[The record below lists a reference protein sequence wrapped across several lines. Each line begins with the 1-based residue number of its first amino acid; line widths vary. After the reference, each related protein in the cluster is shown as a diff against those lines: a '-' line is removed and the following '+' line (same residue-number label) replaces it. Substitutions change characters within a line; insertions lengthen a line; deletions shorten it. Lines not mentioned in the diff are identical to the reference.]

1 MATQKKIIGKLPVF
15 RGEYNKSVVYY
26 KHNIVTYLGSSFI
39 STKDENMSVPC
50 SVGDKKF
57 ILSSG
62 WAFFSDSSEAYFM
75 DERFDEMAEVVVT
88 TDDEG
93 EVNNVEPDV
102 VNEAIRKT
110 PQILSKAEQK
120 QARANISAASVEENA
135 EFLDGVEGAIAEID
149 AKVSDIGQEV
159 SNLDTLVYGKV
170 LSFKGQSNGTSWFA
184 CKFVKGKKYTFKNT
198 SLEACDINLNTTI
211 DDVNYTQIVARTL
224 AVGNSVTVTI
234 EHDGINYVGGYCVTP
249 LCLEVKCADDVDS
262 RLSKTE
268 ASISNINEELQGL
281 EEQRTLMNG
290 KWLTIHPES
299 HVFKNNNE
307 VSGLEKLEIINKMDS
322 MIESIESVFFKDGG
336 CSFSLFT
343 LNKDSIIIGIYF
355 YDNKRIEYTQS
366 DFSSNNKFLTIVSDL
381 EELKENGYTLFI
393 NQRYSPKS
401 IKIQFNKSIIDYC
414 DSLTSENSVSYE
426 ARNVNTI
433 YYPFDG
439 IRTKDV
445 TNKLFLVTPPFS
457 IYKEAENAFNTNN
470 GIVSFDG
477 SESKMYTLAN
487 IAYRNNTIEI
497 KIASAEKSNRNF
509 ESAKILVGKINI
521 DGKGIVRVPCT
532 DYYKTEIVY
541 ITIDVDCIK
550 KITQQGFTINDAE
563 NLFALKE
570 DYVCIDME
578 HAYSGYFTPSGLV
591 DDAGYSTCVIPIN
604 KECDIMEIYG
614 IFDKKAN
621 IALAKESGAVWDWGL
636 KNADGT
642 KYSEDGDITFAR
654 VSCKGYKFVAVSTRH
669 TDIESLVINARNY
682 DEETAIDSFSSL
694 KHSLVKDKRLPI
706 QMFDACINKN
716 KNVLI
721 DTDRSIVMVDKLQ
734 FEDIP
739 NSYITTQAGLVYK
752 TSALLEVGHYTKNK
766 YYCGVQRND
775 NSNAPLLWKEDENGN
790 QSQILKGGDTPPIV
804 SDYTNLSGWI
814 WSRQYAMDNVADTAF
829 IKELDDSEL
838 LIGITLSNL
847 ATNETKYV
855 IFKTANNQS
864 VWVPK
869 IITSCEH
876 YQYDG
881 AYYSSYGYPTKNNSI
896 HKDYFYD
903 RKMILISEYG
913 NGTPKYWKE
922 KGVAKNGNGVSGKVW
937 FSIDNGNTFFKIFDF
952 DEKINKNPNDTSVGN
967 WKWCKSYEG
976 RMSIHIHGCY
986 IDKINEKIWVTN
998 GDSATVD
1005 GVNLLLYI
1013 DILTLIL
1020 DILNNKIQP
1029 VDASDLMPKYSGEY
1043 LPDFNSM
1050 VLQEYN
1056 HNGNEPY
1063 SNVITK
1069 RATYQSYCMF
1079 PNNKVLI
1086 LGNDTAR
1093 QLIYGIHRNTIY
1105 KGSNNKCDGMFLD
1118 IFQELDKNNPS
1129 MTIQTFPQCIFRR
1142 DENSPILMLWHYE
1155 KGIWAS
1161 WDGIEWVNVG
1171 NKKNMV
1177 GFISY
1182 YVKDLDGKYIIVNT
1196 EVQDSDL
1203 SGINYINT
1211 KITNY

>member
-1 MATQKKIIGKLPVF
+1 MEVKKITEGMTAPQVAQVIDDNFKGLNEEKANKEETDAKLS
-15 RGEYNKSVVYY
+15 E
-26 KHNIVTYLGSSFI
+26 LGS
-39 STKDENMSVPC
+39 
-50 SVGDKKF
+50 
-57 ILSSG
+57 
-62 WAFFSDSSEAYFM
+62 
-75 DERFDEMAEVVVT
+75 
-88 TDDEG
+88 
-93 EVNNVEPDV
+93 
-102 VNEAIRKT
+102 
-110 PQILSKAEQK
+110 
-120 QARANISAASVEENA
+120 
-135 EFLDGVEGAIAEID
+135 
-149 AKVSDIGQEV
+149 
-159 SNLDTLVYGKV
+159 
-170 LSFKGQSNGTSWFA
+170 
-184 CKFVKGKKYTFKNT
+184 
-198 SLEACDINLNTTI
+198 
-211 DDVNYTQIVARTL
+211 
-224 AVGNSVTVTI
+224 
-234 EHDGINYVGGYCVTP
+234 
-249 LCLEVKCADDVDS
+249 
-262 RLSKTE
+262 
-268 ASISNINEELQGL
+268 ELKGL
-281 EEQRTLMNG
+281 EELNAVKGYRWLNVHLESTL
-290 KWLTIHPES
+290 L
-299 HVFKNNNE
+299 KNDNE
-307 VSGLEKLEIINKMDS
+307 VSGLEKLEILKKMDS
-322 MIESIESVFFKDGG
+322 MIDSIESVYLGDGG
-336 CSFSLFT
+336 CSFSLLT
-343 LNKDSIIIGIYF
+343 LRNNSIIVGLYF
-355 YDNKRIEYTQS
+355 YDDKNAEYTQS
-366 DFSSNNKFLTIVSDL
+366 DFTSKNKFLTIVSDL
-381 EELKENGYTLFI
+381 VELENSGYALYI
-393 NQRYSPKS
+393 NQIYSPKS
-401 IKIQFNKSIIDYC
+401 IKVQFNKSLVDYC
-414 DSLTSENSVSYE
+414 KLLPSSDSISYE
-426 ARNVNTI
+426 ARYVNSI
-433 YYPFDG
+433 YYPLDG

-457 IYKEAENAFNTNN
+457 IYKEAENVFNINN
-470 GIVSFDG
+470 GIISFDG
-477 SESKMYTLAN
+477 DKSRMYTLSN
-487 IAYRNNTIEI
+487 IASRNNTIEI
-497 KIASAEKSNRNF
+497 KIASVEKSNRNF
-509 ESAKILVGKINI
+509 ESAEILVGKINI
-521 DGKGIVRVPCT
+521 DAKGIVRVPCA
-532 DYYKTEIVY
+532 DYYKHETVY

-550 KITQQGFTINDAE
+550 KITQQGFVYNDAG
-563 NLFALKE
+563 NLFAEKE
-570 DYVCIDME
+570 DYVCINME

-591 DDAGYSTCVIPIN
+591 DDASYSTCVIPIN

-642 KYSEDGDITFAR
+642 KYSGDGDITFAR

-669 TDIESLVINARNY
+669 TDIDSLVVNARNY
-682 DEETAIDSFSSL
+682 DEEGAVDSFSSL
-694 KHSLVKDKRLPI
+694 KYSLVKDKSLSI
-706 QMFDACINKN
+706 QMFDASINN
-716 KNVLI
+716 NGNVFI
-721 DTDRSIVMVDKLQ
+721 DTERSIAMVDKLE

-739 NSYITTQAGLVYK
+739 NSYITTQTGLVYK
-752 TSALLEVGHYTKNK
+752 TSALLEVGHYTRCK
-766 YYCGVQRND
+766 YYCGVQRSD
-775 NSNAPLLWKEDENGN
+775 GSNAPLLWKEDENGN
-790 QSQILKGGDTPPIV
+790 QSQILRGGNTTPII
-804 SDYTNLSGWI
+804 SSYTNLNGWI

-881 AYYSSYGYPTKNNSI
+881 GYYSSYGYPTKNNSI
-896 HKDYFYD
+896 HKDYFYR

-986 IDKINEKIWVTN
+986 IDKINEKIWITN

-1013 DILTLIL
+1013 DILTLIS
-1020 DILNNKIQP
+1020 DIINDKIQP
-1029 VDASDLMPKYSGEY
+1029 VDTSDLMPKYSGEY
-1043 LPDFNSM
+1043 LPEFNSM

-1056 HNGNEPY
+1056 HNGNEHY

-1118 IFQELDKNNPS
+1118 IFQELDKKNPS

-1142 DENSPILMLWHYE
+1142 NENSPILMLWLYE

-1161 WDGIEWVNVG
+1161 WDGIEWVDVG

-1203 SGINYINT
+1203 SGINYVNT